1 LNDHP
6 SLAEISALLSEDL
19 ATGRE
24 REILLHLMFECADCL
39 SQAPANIRAFLSPK
53 SAFVNTREESAAAEA
68 AIDRAFRVAIR
79 HQKQLDRER
88 KNARRAAKILSQ
100 GGIEATRNLPLR
112 IGPLAKMEALL
123 ARSWDLRHDN
133 PKLMVQ
139 MALLAAECAEQLDAR
154 AYGAM
159 WVCDFKCRAQAELGN
174 AFRVIDQIESAEA
187 ALVKARRYFELG
199 SQSEVLEVRLL
210 ELEAS
215 VCADS
220 RRFSDASM
228 RLAKVQSYHVRQG
241 NNHLAGR
248 ALLKNGLYTGYAGH
262 SEKALQLLDESL
274 KLIDGEQHPTLVYA
288 ARHNQILFLIDL
300 GHFRE
305 AEKQLFLLRSLR
317 HHAGGKVNE
326 LRFLF
331 LEGRIDAGLGR
342 SERAEKAFRTIR
354 EGALGLNRAY
364 DSALA
369 SLDLAAVLLA
379 QRKAREATK
388 EVTAASKVF
397 IALRVDREA
406 FMTVIMLRTAC
417 EMQLAT
423 QTMVERVAKFLRR
436 LENDPT
442 ARFES

>member
-1 LNDHP
+1 LNEHP

-19 ATGRE
+19 APERE

-39 SQAPANIRAFLSPK
+39 SQAPANIRVFLSPG
-53 SAFVNTREESAAAEA
+53 SENTREENAAAEA

-88 KNARRAAKILSQ
+88 KKARMAAQILSQ
-100 GGIEATRNLPLR
+100 GGIEAAGKLPLR
-112 IGPLAKMEALL
+112 MGPLAKMEALL

-139 MALLAAECAEQLDAR
+139 LALLAAECAEQLDAR
-154 AYGAM
+154 TYGVL

-174 AFRVIDQIESAEA
+174 AFRVLDQMENAEA
-187 ALVKARRYFELG
+187 ALGKARRYFEMG
-199 SQSEVLEVRLL
+199 SQSETLEIRLL

-220 RRFSDASM
+220 RRFPDACM
-228 RLAKVQSYHVRQG
+228 RLAKVHSHHLQQG

-248 ALLKNGLYTGYAGH
+248 ALLKSGLYTGYAGH
-262 SEKALQLLDESL
+262 SEKALQLLADSL
-274 KLIDGEQHPTLVYA
+274 KLIDEEQYPTLVYA

-317 HHAGGKVNE
+317 RHAGGKANE

-342 SERAEKAFRTIR
+342 HERAEKLFRAIR
-354 EGALGLNRAY
+354 EGALELNLAY

-379 QRKAREATK
+379 QRKAGEATE
-388 EVTAASKVF
+388 EVKAASKVF
-397 IALRVDREA
+397 IALRIDREA

-417 EMQLAT
+417 EMQFAT

>member
-1 LNDHP
+1 LTEHP

-19 ATGRE
+19 APGRE

-39 SQAPANIRAFLSPK
+39 SKAPTNIRAFLSPG
-53 SAFVNTREESAAAEA
+53 SQFGNAREENVATEA
-68 AIDRAFRVAIR
+68 AIDRALRVAIR
-79 HQKQLDRER
+79 HQKRLDRER
-88 KNARRAAKILSQ
+88 KKAKMAAKILAQ
-100 GGIEATRNLPLR
+100 GGIEATSKLPLR
-112 IGPLAKMEALL
+112 MGPLAKMEALL

-133 PKLMVQ
+133 PALMVQ
-139 MALLAAECAEQLDAR
+139 LALLAAECAEQLDAR
-154 AYGAM
+154 TYGAM

-174 AFRVIDQIESAEA
+174 AFRVIDQLERAQA
-187 ALVKARRYFELG
+187 ALGKARRYFELG
-199 SQSEVLEVRLL
+199 SQNEGLEIRLL

-220 RRFSDASM
+220 RKFSDACVC
-228 RLAKVQSYHVRQG
+228 LAKVQSYHVRHG
-241 NNHLAGR
+241 NSHLAGR
-248 ALLKNGLYTGYAGH
+248 ALLKSGLYTGYAGH
-262 SEKALQLLDESL
+262 SERALQLLADSL

-342 SERAEKAFRTIR
+342 SERAEKICRTIR
-354 EGALGLNRAY
+354 ESALDLNLAY

-379 QRKAREATK
+379 QRKAREATE
-388 EVTAASKVF
+388 EVKVASKIF
-397 IALRVDREA
+397 IALRIDREA

-423 QTMVERVAKFLRR
+423 QTMVEGVAKFLRR
-436 LENDPT
+436 LENDPS
-442 ARFES
+442 ARFEG